1 MWSPQPGVFPTG
13 ITSTTDH
20 RGSAH
25 RGHWGS
31 SSANPPVGMELEQR
45 TELFPHWGHWQ
56 GFPQCWLRWCWV
68 KADLWEKLFPHL
80 LCSSPSGA
88 GRQALGAL
96 LRSSPVV
103 SLLLGERSR
112 SPAVPGVPPETL
124 LHELLQGEFIS
135 RTAALHKLL
144 QLPHSPRGSQ
154 VLPGPCSSVGSSLHG
169 FAGPCQVP
177 APAQVS
183 HGVPAPA
190 QAPPAP
196 ARAPPGA
203 AGASLLSGPSMGCRG
218 PAASPGAA
226 QGISGQSAPAPGAA
240 PAPPPALPWGVQS
253 CSSHVFSPCSSLLTV
268 TPTPSPIF
276 LNLLPQR
283 CYHHFQ
289 LAQPWPAA
297 GASWSWLE
305 LTLWDT
311 EEQLLPAASH
321 RRCSSSSPYQNLAMQ
336 TKYKHDFSFA
346 LGFLD
351 GV

>member
-1 MWSPQPGVFPTG
+1 MDRRKNRMKASWLELRTG
-13 ITSTTDH
+13 TDH
-20 RGSAH
+20 
-25 RGHWGS
+25 
-31 SSANPPVGMELEQR
+31 SANAIIGKTFL
-45 TELFPHWGHWQ
+45 
-56 GFPQCWLRWCWV
+56 
-68 KADLWEKLFPHL
+68 KLQ

-103 SLLLGERSR
+103 SLLLGERSH

-144 QLPHSPRGSQ
+144 QLPHSPMGSQ

-283 CYHHFQ
+283 CYRHFQ

-336 TKYKHDFSFA
+336 TKYKHGRVFITIINSSFCYCHYYCY
-346 LGFLD
+346 
-351 GV
+351 